1 MKRKY
6 ECRITG
12 NDQFLVILVIEAS
25 NIELALAEGL
35 RQMDAYQNQT
45 IEQCRIYSIEEQFKP

>member
-35 RQMDAYQNQT
+35 RHMDAYHKQT
-45 IEQCRIYSIEEQFKP
+45 IEKLRISTIEEI